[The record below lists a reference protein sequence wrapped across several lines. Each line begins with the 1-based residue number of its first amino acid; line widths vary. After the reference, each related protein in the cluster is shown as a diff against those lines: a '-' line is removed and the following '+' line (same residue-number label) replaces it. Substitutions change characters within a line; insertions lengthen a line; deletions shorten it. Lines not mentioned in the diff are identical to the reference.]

1 MKPDFSAMTKAQ
13 LRAYLVAHSD
23 DQDAFYAFVDRFTA
37 QASETFSMAKSP
49 SEVATVTNLIQQKVE
64 QAKSSQ

>member
-1 MKPDFSAMTKAQ
+1 MKPDFLAMTKTQ
-13 LRAYLVAHSD
+13 LRAYLVAHPD

-49 SEVATVTNLIQQKVE
+49 SEIEAVTTLIKRKVE
-64 QAKSSQ
+64 QAKTSH

>member
-1 MKPDFSAMTKAQ
+1 MKPDFLAMTKTQ
-13 LRAYLVAHSD
+13 LRAYLVAHPD

-49 SEVATVTNLIQQKVE
+49 SDVEAVTTLIQQKVE
-64 QAKSSQ
+64 QAKTSQ